1 MPEPPVP
8 NMVATTADGVTV
20 LTDAELRE
28 STGIVVAFT
37 QRTGGRSSAPYATL
51 NLASHVGDDAA
62 CVDDNRSTLLESLG
76 IEPLRS
82 RLTMAEQVHGLVA
95 REVAGSSVGM
105 GAFARAGEAP
115 PLPGTDALIT
125 LEHDAPLML
134 CFADCV
140 PVILVA
146 TAPVRAV
153 AVVHAGWRGALGR
166 LPGSAAVRLARVAGC
181 ETSALIAYVGPRIG
195 PCHYVVGEE
204 LAARFASQFGNAAAT
219 IAPARDRLDLGAV
232 VSATLSEV
240 GVPADRVFVSDVCT
254 AESTDKYFSYR
265 AEGVTGR
272 HGALAA
278 ILGWGR

>member
-1 MPEPPVP
+1 MPDPHVP
-8 NMVATTADGVTV
+8 ELMSATNDGVTV
-20 LTDAELRE
+20 LTDAGLRE
-28 STGIVVAFT
+28 SHGIVVAFT
-37 QRTGGRSSAPYATL
+37 QRIGGRSRPPYGTL
-51 NLASHVGDDAA
+51 NMASHVGDNAA

-82 RLTMAEQVHGLVA
+82 RLTMAEQVHGLVV
-95 REVAGSSVGM
+95 REVAGASVGM
-105 GAFARAGEAP
+105 GAYARASEAP

-125 LEHDAPLML
+125 VEHDVPLML

-140 PVILVA
+140 PVVLVA
-146 TAPVRAV
+146 VAPVRGV

-166 LPGSAAVRLARVAGC
+166 LPGSAAGRLAHLAGC
-181 ETSALIAYVGPRIG
+181 ETSDLFAYVGPRIG
-195 PCHYVVGEE
+195 PCHYPVSDD
-204 LAARFASQFGNAAAT
+204 LISRFVSQFPNSAGTIAAAQ
-219 IAPARDRLDLGAV
+219 DRLDLGAV

-240 GVPADRVFVSDVCT
+240 GVPGGHLFVTDVCT
-254 AESTDKYFSYR
+254 AESTEKYFSYR

>member
-1 MPEPPVP
+1 
-8 NMVATTADGVTV
+8 VTC
-20 LTDAELRE
+20 LTDSALRQ
-28 STGIVVAFT
+28 SHGIVVAFS
-37 QRTGGRSSAPYATL
+37 QRTGGRSRAPYATL
-51 NLASHVGDDAA
+51 NLASHVGDSAA

-82 RLTMAEQVHGLVA
+82 RLTTGEQVHGLCV

-105 GAFARAGEAP
+105 GAYARAGEAP

-125 LEHDAPLML
+125 LEHDLPLML

-140 PVILVA
+140 PVVLVA
-146 TAPVRAV
+146 TAPARAV

-166 LPGSAAVRLARVAGC
+166 LPASAAQRLARTAGC
-181 ETSALIAYVGPRIG
+181 ETSDLVAYIGPRIG
-195 PCHYVVGEE
+195 ADHYQVGED
-204 LAARFASQFGNAAAT
+204 LVSRFVSQFGNVAVT

-240 GVPADRVFVSDVCT
+240 GVPGDHIFVTDVCT
-254 AESTDKYFSYR
+254 AESTDTYFSYR

-272 HGALAA
+272 HGAIAA
-278 ILGWGR
+278 ILGWDR